1 MSFGLWKIHSANIYW
16 TFFMLRFNHGIHPES
31 PLTFSFSLPH
41 LPLPM
46 LPVLPFPH
54 RFPIT
59 VEGKMKAYCGR
70 ESLASKAWLFLV
82 TNLIGAFF
90 FFFFPRPFLQKMNK
104 CLLPVLSLHSL
115 GSPLEMGMK
124 GKESHSQDVYSNHA
138 LKSIGD
144 G

>member
-1 MSFGLWKIHSANIYW
+1 
-16 TFFMLRFNHGIHPES
+16 
-31 PLTFSFSLPH
+31 
-41 LPLPM
+41 
-46 LPVLPFPH
+46 
-54 RFPIT
+54 
-59 VEGKMKAYCGR
+59 MKAYCGR

-104 CLLPVLSLHSL
+104 CLLLVLSLHSL

>member
-1 MSFGLWKIHSANIYW
+1 
-16 TFFMLRFNHGIHPES
+16 
-31 PLTFSFSLPH
+31 
-41 LPLPM
+41 
-46 LPVLPFPH
+46 
-54 RFPIT
+54 
-59 VEGKMKAYCGR
+59 MKAYCGR
-70 ESLASKAWLFLV
+70 ESLASKTWLFLV

-90 FFFFPRPFLQKMNK
+90 FSRPFLQKMNK